1 MHTLFALQSSPAPG
15 RPADGNAAPTTAQT
29 QPADAPPGAPAAP
42 GGIGGFFAGPGQFL
56 IFLVPLAF
64 LLFMSRNQNK
74 KQREIES
81 SIKVGDRVVTR
92 AGVIGKVTDVGERI
106 IKLELAPGVNVQ
118 FLKTAIEGI
127 DAGDPKDPKKDDAK
141 KDDKDSKDSKD
152 NSSKDKD
159 SKEKDSKDSKDKDK
173 KKDDS

>member
-15 RPADGNAAPTTAQT
+15 RPADGSAPTTAQT
-29 QPADAPPGAPAAP
+29 QPADAPAGPPPAP

-64 LLFMSRNQNK
+64 LLFMSRNQKK
-74 KQREIES
+74 KQQEIES

-92 AGVIGKVTDVGERI
+92 AGAIGKVVDVGERI

-118 FLKTAIEGI
+118 FLKTAIEGV

-141 KDDKDSKDSKD
+141 KDDAKKDE
-152 NSSKDKD
+152 KD
-159 SKEKDSKDSKDKDK
+159 SKEKDSKKDDSKDK